1 MLFQHRNF
9 SLAAGLITALTLSQC
24 YAGQDLDLI
33 ASVTNTTCQTEI
45 SDGGAINLGTVNLS
59 YFPAAVTAET
69 DYGGG
74 KTFTIKVLDCNTAT
88 QSTTPTQLKMNF
100 IPRSGHLAEGNLQ
113 VFANDDEQVSTG
125 AKNVGIVI
133 FSTQT
138 GAQPY
143 NVLAQDGTSR
153 TIFPITPDDLISS
166 TWTFYSRMQRVVN
179 TLAPQPGEVKSS
191 VLVDV
196 YYE

>member
-1 MLFQHRNF
+1 MLSQHRNF
-9 SLAAGLITALTLSQC
+9 SLTGGLATALVLSQC
-24 YAGQDLDLI
+24 YAGQDLDLT
-33 ASVTNTTCQTEI
+33 ASVINTTCQTKI

-59 YFPAAVTAET
+59 YFPDSVTAET
-69 DYGGG
+69 EYGGG
-74 KTFTIKVLDCNTAT
+74 KTFSIEVMGCSTNVL
-88 QSTTPTQLKMNF
+88 STTPSQLKMNF
-100 IPRSGHLAEGNLQ
+100 IPQSGHLAGGNSQ

-133 FSTQT
+133 FSTQA

-143 NVLAQDGTSR
+143 NVLTQNGTSR
-153 TIFPITPDDLISS
+153 AIFPIISNVLISS

-179 TLAPQPGEVKSS
+179 SLALQPGEVKSR